1 MSDNQT
7 TATGN
12 TTAVTENQV
21 PNQEAQQAQAAAP
34 AQEKPAEK
42 PAAPAAEA
50 KQNESKSNQEQTKP
64 AELKLEI
71 PEGSKLTQADVDRIA
86 SFAKDHGLSQDAA
99 AAMLKRESDS
109 LVERQ
114 EAALSELQA
123 QSEAWKQEI
132 VNDLEFGGERANET
146 AQLAHDFAK
155 RFGDQEFVSELERT
169 GLGNHPGLVKLFA
182 RAGKAMAS
190 DDFKGTGQPAGSKK
204 ASPES
209 KLYANT
215 TPI

>member
-1 MSDNQT
+1 MSDNQQ

-12 TTAVTENQV
+12 TTAATENQV

-42 PAAPAAEA
+42 PAATAAEA
-50 KQNESKSNQEQTKP
+50 KPTEATPKESPKP

-109 LVERQ
+109 MAERQ

-123 QSEAWKQEI
+123 QSDAWKQEI
-132 VNDLEFGGERANET
+132 INDTEFGGEHANET

-155 RFGDQEFVSELERT
+155 KFGDEEFVSELERT

-182 RAGKAMAS
+182 RAGRAMSS
-190 DDFKGTGQPAGSKK
+190 DTFKGGANPAGSKK
-204 ASPES
+204 ATPES